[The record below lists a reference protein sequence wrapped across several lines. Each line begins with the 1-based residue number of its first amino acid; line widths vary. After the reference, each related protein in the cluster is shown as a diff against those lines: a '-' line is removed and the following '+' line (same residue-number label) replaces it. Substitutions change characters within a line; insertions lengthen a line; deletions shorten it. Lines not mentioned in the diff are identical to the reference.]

1 MQTFPPAS
9 VVLFELVHGFPCKRF
24 WENFGVMCHADDAKD
39 DGGNVLEY
47 CDQLSRSS
55 LVLLRTPCTQLRLR
69 ELCQFILGC
78 ADVTPLGV
86 FNNI

>member
-1 MQTFPPAS
+1 M
-9 VVLFELVHGFPCKRF
+9 R
-24 WENFGVMCHADDAKD
+24 CHADDAKD

-47 CDQLSRSS
+47 CDQLSRYS

-86 FNNI
+86 FNNTLKNHDSDEDVNIIL